1 MKAVYYYTGAII
13 LFYVLYISTLF
24 GYKIN
29 ANYIRSLSTIIQV
42 AVGIYLAVRFFPFQK
57 YKFEEGDASIIFGCA
72 MFLLANV
79 GFTEYILNTFENNV
93 VGGGKIPHPPQ
104 DVAGKNAVDD
114 TINTI
119 YNGGASAA
127 AAAAKSAA
135 ASAAH

>member
-24 GYKIN
+24 GYKID

-42 AVGIYLAVRFFPFQK
+42 AVGIYLAVRFFPFQQ
-57 YKFEEGDASIIFGCA
+57 YRFERGDDSIIFGCA

-93 VGGGKIPHPPQ
+93 IGGSKMLHPPQ
-104 DVAGKNAVDD
+104 DVSSKNAVDD
-114 TINTI
+114 TIHTI
-119 YNGGASAA
+119 YSGGSAVAASAKSAA
-127 AAAAKSAA
+127 AAA
-135 ASAAH
+135 H